1 VLLDCSDHKVKKMSG
16 SLFTPEGTIDTS
28 KLEGMS
34 QEDIMQMLATQKASS
49 MQGKTN
55 PFSMYQQAMQMQK
68 QQMPGQAPAPQI
80 RRGQAA
86 NILSPYDELMKM
98 QQMQMMRQRPQ
109 SLL

>member
-1 VLLDCSDHKVKKMSG
+1 MSG

-34 QEDIMQMLATQKASS
+34 QEDIMQMIATQKASS
-49 MQGKTN
+49 SQGQKNPFAMMQQAVQMQQKPMQG
-55 PFSMYQQAMQMQK
+55 QA
-68 QQMPGQAPAPQI
+68 APPPI

-86 NILSPYDELMKM
+86 NVMSPYDELMKL
-98 QQMQMMRQRPQ
+98 QQMQAMRQRPQ